1 MIICFYINY
10 LQMEGT
16 WSKPRKIFHFDNL
29 QDRSKET
36 FEEFLAN
43 KLMIVQQAVAEFLL
57 GESKNNASIVPLS
70 RALQSILIRNS
81 YSTLHQSLIK
91 TFYTIY
97 KQVLEVAAG
106 QSNILV
112 YLLAYYINRK
122 DQYRTLFTI
131 LNNYLSPYAK
141 NDKTTVEEKA
151 YKILC
156 QEIVS
161 SAFAD
166 QVGEEMMAIIDL
178 FRTTKDQNQ
187 MLSIEYQLSMI
198 AHLGIY
204 RHFDQ

>member
-1 MIICFYINY
+1 M
-10 LQMEGT
+10 
-16 WSKPRKIFHFDNL
+16 
-29 QDRSKET
+29 
-36 FEEFLAN
+36 
-43 KLMIVQQAVAEFLL
+43 
-57 GESKNNASIVPLS
+57 S

-91 TFYTIY
+91 AFYTIY

-178 FRTTKDQNQ
+178 FRTTKDQN
-187 MLSIEYQLSMI
+187 
-198 AHLGIY
+198 
-204 RHFDQ
+204 